1 MAIIKNESV
10 PINDPLNDLLKR
22 AKQTQKSWEL
32 KIWVLESKL

>member
-10 PINDPLNDLLKR
+10 PLNDPLKR
-22 AKQTQKSWEL
+22 AKQTQKSLEL